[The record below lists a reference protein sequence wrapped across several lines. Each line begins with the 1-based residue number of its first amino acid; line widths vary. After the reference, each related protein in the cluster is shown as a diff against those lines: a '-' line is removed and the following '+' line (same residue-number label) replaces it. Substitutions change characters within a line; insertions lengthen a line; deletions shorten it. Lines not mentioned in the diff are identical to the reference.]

1 MFPDH
6 SGVFI
11 AKRNGNLL
19 IVTVKGVYP
28 TLKLGD
34 RAIDLGE
41 YLKNGKLV
49 EVNKHTLEAVELFHM
64 SWEFLPLNVNISVFS
79 NTEFDPTGTNL
90 YLSDEDIMYVQG
102 LYYRLCQQ
110 GVSPLKA
117 VRAISYEYKISKE
130 QVLNLINKF
139 DAQATIR

>member
-1 MFPDH
+1 MFPEH

-11 AKRNGNLL
+11 AKRGSYLL

-28 TLKLGD
+28 TLKLGE

-41 YLKNGKLV
+41 YLRKGKFV
-49 EVNKHTLEAVELFHM
+49 EVPKNMLDAMEMFHM
-64 SWEFLPLNVNISVFS
+64 SWEFVPLNIGIPVFS
-79 NTEFDPTGTNL
+79 NTEFEPTGTNL
-90 YLSDEDIMYVQG
+90 YLSDEDMMYVQG

-117 VRAISYEYKISKE
+117 IRAISYEYKLSTD
-130 QVLNLINKF
+130 QTRDLINKF
-139 DAQATIR
+139 DAQATVR

>member
-1 MFPDH
+1 MFPER

-11 AKRNGNLL
+11 AKRNSNLL

-41 YLKNGKLV
+41 YLKSGKLV
-49 EVNKHTLEAVELFHM
+49 EVAKNMLDAIELFHM
-64 SWEFLPLNVNISVFS
+64 SWEFLPLNASIPVFS
-79 NTEFDPTGTNL
+79 NTDFDPTGTNL
-90 YLSDEDIMYVQG
+90 YLSDEDVMYIQG

-117 VRAISYEYKISKE
+117 VRAISYEYKLTTD
-130 QVLNLINKF
+130 QALQMINKF
-139 DAQATIR
+139 DAQATIQ